1 MDNSLTF
8 DSDATLLEAL
18 RKGVPTAFEALYRR
32 YFHMVAKQASDH
44 GMPDAEKEDLFQD
57 VLFVLIRKIRE
68 PEFELTAKL
77 STYLFA
83 IARNLLLK
91 KSASKKEIATED
103 SDLLDLVGKIQIE
116 DLSERSQEESRLNV
130 VIGCLEILEE
140 DCRRLLLLAF
150 YEKRPQSE
158 IAAEMGYSE
167 AFVKVKKFRCLEYLR
182 KHVKAH
188 PLFKHLQNDAA

>member
-1 MDNSLTF
+1 MDNLLTF
-8 DSDATLLEAL
+8 DSDTALLEAL

-32 YFHMVAKQASDH
+32 YYNMVAKQASDH
-44 GMPDAEKEDLFQD
+44 GMPDVEKEDLFQD
-57 VLFVLIRKIRE
+57 VLVVLVRKIRE
-68 PEFELTAKL
+68 PDFQLTAKL

-91 KSASKKEIATED
+91 KSGSKKEIATTDAE
-103 SDLLDLVGKIQIE
+103 LLDLVGRFPTE

-150 YEKRPQSE
+150 YEKRPQAE

-167 AFVKVKKFRCLEYLR
+167 AFVKVKKYRCLEYLR
-182 KHVKAH
+182 KQVKAH